1 LTANLRKPTFSLQG
15 RLKKMKILRA
25 SLLALALMIMTV
37 GAWAQDTAKATFA
50 GGCFWCME
58 EAYDEVDGVLETVS
72 GFAGGDV
79 PDPSYQEVVRGN
91 TGHYEVVQ
99 ITYDPSQV
107 SYEELLDEFWYNIDP
122 VDGGGQ
128 FCDRGSQ
135 YLSAIF
141 YHNSEQR
148 RLARESLRELE
159 RSDRV
164 TREIATEIIELDEF
178 YPAEEYHQNYYRK
191 NPIRYNFYKT
201 ACGRE
206 ARLQEIWGA
215 QAGGASKK

>member
-1 LTANLRKPTFSLQG
+1 LTVNLRKPTFSLQG